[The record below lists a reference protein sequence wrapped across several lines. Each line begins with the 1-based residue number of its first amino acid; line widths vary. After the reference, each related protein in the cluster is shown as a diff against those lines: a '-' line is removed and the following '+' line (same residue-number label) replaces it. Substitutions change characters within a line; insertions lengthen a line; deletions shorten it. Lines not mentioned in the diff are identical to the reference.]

1 MKLCDVTKGR
11 NNNLDLIRFIA
22 AMMVIF
28 SHAFP
33 LSLGVR
39 GGKDYLSKI
48 GRAHV

>member
-33 LSLGVR
+33 LS
-39 GGKDYLSKI
+39 
-48 GRAHV
+48 

>member
-1 MKLCDVTKGR
+1 MNIWVCDVIKGR
-11 NNNLDLIRFIA
+11 DNNLDLIRFIA

-39 GGKDYLSKI
+39 GGVKI
-48 GRAHV
+48 IYQ

>member
-28 SHAFP
+28 SHAFH

-39 GGKDYLSKI
+39 GG
-48 GRAHV
+48 G